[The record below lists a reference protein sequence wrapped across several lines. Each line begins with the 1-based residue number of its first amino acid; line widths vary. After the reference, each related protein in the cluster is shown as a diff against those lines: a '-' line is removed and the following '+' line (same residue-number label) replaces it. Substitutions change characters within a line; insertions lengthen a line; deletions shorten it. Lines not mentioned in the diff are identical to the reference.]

1 MAEGTL
7 EEWQEEGKLEDGKE
21 AAARGE
27 GVREELGVA
36 AEELGAEDRAE
47 AKAAAE
53 ATANALKGPP
63 PSGEHAAGTR
73 RVQGEADRARSAR
86 GRRPVKGGVI
96 EQDSTTGLE
105 ETKDKVPVRVE
116 ARAEQVT
123 TEVALNC
130 HGGGAGG

>member
-7 EEWQEEGKLEDGKE
+7 EEWQEERKLEDREE

-27 GVREELGVA
+27 GVREELGVS
-36 AEELGAEDRAE
+36 AEELGTEDRAE

-63 PSGEHAAGTR
+63 PGSEHTARAR
-73 RVQGEADRARSAR
+73 RVQGEADRAGSAR
-86 GRRPVKGGVI
+86 GRQPVKGGVI

-116 ARAEQVT
+116 A
-123 TEVALNC
+123 
-130 HGGGAGG
+130 

>member
-7 EEWQEEGKLEDGKE
+7 EEWQEERKLEDREE

-27 GVREELGVA
+27 GVREELGVS
-36 AEELGAEDRAE
+36 AEELGTEDRAE

-63 PSGEHAAGTR
+63 PSGEHTAGTR
-73 RVQGEADRARSAR
+73 RVQGEADRARGAR

-116 ARAEQVT
+116 A
-123 TEVALNC
+123 
-130 HGGGAGG
+130 